1 MEWNIC
7 NTNVK
12 GTLLGF
18 ALIVNVIADLPVA
31 NYNAFNS
38 TVSNMPDV
46 SLAGL
51 IPLNVA
57 DMRLD
62 VVPPSIGKDTL
73 HYDKDAKDWNYPYC
87 SKDLGKALRSNNYY
101 ELFDENR
108 KYGGCILHQIGNGN
122 KEYISINGMVSK
134 CLLVGP
140 EAAFKKYGNETY
152 KYDYDFNYDI
162 EKYQQSPTHRKDLT
176 DSFRRDL
183 EALYNPIT
191 TWGYI
196 PTVECVKNLLS
207 LRSYSEH
214 MQAKGYEMANSEC
227 KEDSDACKR
236 RRAAGQYIM
245 EFFRTAYSSV
255 YSVILGGHE
264 TTTTSN
270 NDIRKNRYSI
280 FPSTARVAE
289 ATAGE
294 TSKGKCDVGVLR
306 KYVKKNREKTAICVG
321 DNVNGKYIKD
331 YLTEYPETKDW
342 VPDTFGENVK
352 YNLGK
357 LKESLAESAQNISDA
372 ISEFISR
379 F

>member
-134 CLLVGP
+134 
-140 EAAFKKYGNETY
+140 
-152 KYDYDFNYDI
+152 
-162 EKYQQSPTHRKDLT
+162 
-176 DSFRRDL
+176 
-183 EALYNPIT
+183 
-191 TWGYI
+191 
-196 PTVECVKNLLS
+196 
-207 LRSYSEH
+207 
-214 MQAKGYEMANSEC
+214 
-227 KEDSDACKR
+227 
-236 RRAAGQYIM
+236 
-245 EFFRTAYSSV
+245 
-255 YSVILGGHE
+255 
-264 TTTTSN
+264 
-270 NDIRKNRYSI
+270 
-280 FPSTARVAE
+280 
-289 ATAGE
+289 
-294 TSKGKCDVGVLR
+294 
-306 KYVKKNREKTAICVG
+306 
-321 DNVNGKYIKD
+321 
-331 YLTEYPETKDW
+331 
-342 VPDTFGENVK
+342 
-352 YNLGK
+352 
-357 LKESLAESAQNISDA
+357 
-372 ISEFISR
+372 
-379 F
+379 